1 MVILPDCSHVLYN
14 CRISIFS
21 TVLFKNKL
29 LLKMCATMFSKM
41 DNATQY
47 SLDTV
52 ADFASRKG
60 NSECTFV
67 FKLEFNTIQKG
78 LSTGKICLRIFED
91 I

>member
-1 MVILPDCSHVLYN
+1 
-14 CRISIFS
+14 
-21 TVLFKNKL
+21 
-29 LLKMCATMFSKM
+29 MFSKM